1 MLFLLETL
9 ALLTSP
15 YFVIFKGY
23 DDDDDGDNTLI
34 FFFLSIWKFPG

>member
-23 DDDDDGDNTLI
+23 DDDDGDNTLI